1 MVVGQLN
8 KLIFLL
14 LIILFSSQ
22 NLNAVEF
29 KGKFIQG
36 SFILGKTKSNSKVV
50 VDGKKIR
57 ISKEGYFVFG
67 IGRDRKNNL
76 IIKVL
81 KDNKLEVFEK
91 KIFKRKYA
99 IQRIDGLAKK
109 KVTIDKINPK
119 IVKSEIDILRKI
131 GVQITQNKSSII
143 VKKIKI

>member
-67 IGRDRKNNL
+67 IGRDRKKNL

-91 KIFKRKYA
+91 RIQSNHGKIPFTFSA
-99 IQRIDGLAKK
+99 G
-109 KVTIDKINPK
+109 
-119 IVKSEIDILRKI
+119 
-131 GVQITQNKSSII
+131 
-143 VKKIKI
+143 